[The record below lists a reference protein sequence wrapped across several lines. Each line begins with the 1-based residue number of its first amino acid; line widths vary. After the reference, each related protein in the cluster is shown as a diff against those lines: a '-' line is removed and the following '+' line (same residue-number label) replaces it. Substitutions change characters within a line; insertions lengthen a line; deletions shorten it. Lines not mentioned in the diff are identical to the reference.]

1 MPDDAPLP
9 SGADAAASPPADV
22 TPAGETAEYE
32 AAKEAESAPAKPAGP
47 PPPAFKFSTFILTF
61 LFLMGL
67 LMIFDASLRIQ
78 VAGSAFG
85 IVLWP
90 LLGFSGQYPMLTMC
104 LAAVLEMLATAVAY
118 NWATDWVKAAKVQ
131 KWSSAFRKVQM
142 AAMRSGRKDRI
153 EALQPHQQKLT
164 QLSSDVSLAQLKG
177 MAVTWFLVISVY
189 TWVYVFLTGYCA
201 APVTAGIPSNCTS
214 LVHGAAQTNVVI
226 SGAPIGLVHT
236 YWIIPLW
243 FVLFTFYTVPFSL
256 LFRRILKHLTLRR
269 YAEELAAA
277 RPGEASAT
285 GGAA

>member
-1 MPDDAPLP
+1 MPEPAPLP
-9 SGADAAASPPADV
+9 SGA
-22 TPAGETAEYE
+22 EE
-32 AAKEAESAPAKPAGP
+32 AAPTKTDAPLATASTDDGEEEEETPSAKPATP
-47 PPPAFKFSTFILTF
+47 PVPAFKFSTFILTF

-67 LMIFDASLRIQ
+67 LMIFDSNLRIQ
-78 VAGSAFG
+78 VAGSVFG
-85 IVLWP
+85 IALWP
-90 LLGFSGQYPMLTMC
+90 LLGFSGQFPLLTMC

-177 MAVTWFLVISVY
+177 MAVTWFLVIAVY
-189 TWVYVFLTGYCA
+189 TWVYVFLDGYCS
-201 APVTAGIPSNCTS
+201 APIQAGLSGCKS
-214 LVHGAAQTNVVI
+214 VVHTGSQVNVVI
-226 SGAPIGLVHT
+226 SGAPVGLVHS

-269 YAEELAAA
+269 YAEELAA

-285 GGAA
+285 GGSA